1 MSDIKIAIAALLAL
15 FFLSFCFH
23 SVLLAK
29 FIESIPDSQLVRQ
42 KLGCM
47 CKMVESDLFR
57 QPGRRPR
64 GAEKLPNDFSRK
76 MKGDKKRTEKKALHQ
91 HVQVCQVGSIKRK
104 RAV

>member
-1 MSDIKIAIAALLAL
+1 MSDIKIAMAALLAL

-64 GAEKLPNDFSRK
+64 GSQKSHNDFSHK
-76 MKGDKKRTEKKALHQ
+76 VKGDEKEKKALHQ
-91 HVQVCQVGSIKRK
+91 HVRVCQVGSMKRK

>member
-1 MSDIKIAIAALLAL
+1 MKSIRIITAAL
-15 FFLSFCFH
+15 FFHSLL

-57 QPGRRPR
+57 QPGRSP
-64 GAEKLPNDFSRK
+64 P
-76 MKGDKKRTEKKALHQ
+76 
-91 HVQVCQVGSIKRK
+91 GSEIT
-104 RAV
+104 